1 MAKRKKPVGAPIKPE
16 SEKVVPILFYTKRKN
31 VESLGSLED
40 ARFKAKQLLEEFINN
55 Q

>member
-31 VESLGSLED
+31 VEALGSLED
-40 ARFKAKQLLEEFINN
+40 ARFKAKQLLENFINN

>member
-31 VESLGSLED
+31 VEALGSLEN
-40 ARFKAKQLLEEFINN
+40 ARVKAKELFENHINK
-55 Q
+55 